1 MLRLGK
7 RRTSLIIAKIRDTTV
22 LFLSPLKLSWDEGF
36 DWVCLG
42 GRFWMDRIWRPPF
55 FFMCVWLVGGVGY
68 DGLEGNIPLRCNRA
82 SAVSGRVT
90 PWRGGRQ
97 R

>member
-22 LFLSPLKLSWDEGF
+22 LFLSPLKQSWDEGF
-36 DWVCLG
+36 DCVCLE
-42 GRFWMDRIWRPPF
+42 GRFWVDRIWRPLF
-55 FFMCVWLVGGVGY
+55 LCVCVWLVGEVGY
-68 DGLEGNIPLRCNRA
+68 NGLEGNIPIGCNRA

>member
-55 FFMCVWLVGGVGY
+55 FLCVFGWWAGWDMMAWKG
-68 DGLEGNIPLRCNRA
+68 IFPLDATGRA
-82 SAVSGRVT
+82 R
-90 PWRGGRQ
+90 
-97 R
+97 